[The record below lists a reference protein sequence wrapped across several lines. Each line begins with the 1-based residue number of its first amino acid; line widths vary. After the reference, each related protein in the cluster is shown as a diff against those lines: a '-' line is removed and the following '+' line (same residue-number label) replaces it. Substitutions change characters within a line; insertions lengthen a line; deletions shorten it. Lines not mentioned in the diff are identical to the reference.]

1 MKDQYEEDP
10 YFRTER
16 DDPNEEERAESLN
29 ECLSDIAG
37 TMRLPLSVGTHLA
50 GRTRVAEIDLKYA
63 KNALVEAQDNL
74 IDALQAE
81 IDHMGE

>member
-16 DDPNEEERAESLN
+16 DDPTDEERAESLN
-29 ECLSDIAG
+29 ECLRDIAQG
-37 TMRLPLSVGTHLA
+37 LA
-50 GRTRVAEIDLKYA
+50 LDTRNAEVYLKEARRDL
-63 KNALVEAQDNL
+63 VQAQDNL